1 MSETYKIHYSIFL
14 FFLLIM
20 YAINIYAFK
29 NGFPTC
35 ENYVTNTYLYLA
47 LSMCYIYFNINKF
60 SSYVLH
66 VFIPFLVSIAAIL
79 YITMN
84 KPKTQSG
91 IAINHIVWFVFLT
104 ALSFMII
111 PITSM
116 SSDSM
121 IHMALYFTFSIF
133 VIMSALVY
141 LFPTFFQKT
150 RHFMFP
156 GLLVAL
162 IMVIL
167 IELYFIFIKQG
178 YPANIHRYI
187 GYFVITLFSL
197 FISYDTQLM
206 FEEAEQCRKYA
217 NYPESSL
224 KFILDIVNIFVR
236 LLSLRRRR
244 F

>member
-1 MSETYKIHYSIFL
+1 
-14 FFLLIM
+14 
-20 YAINIYAFK
+20 
-29 NGFPTC
+29 
-35 ENYVTNTYLYLA
+35 
-47 LSMCYIYFNINKF
+47 
-60 SSYVLH
+60 
-66 VFIPFLVSIAAIL
+66 
-79 YITMN
+79 
-84 KPKTQSG
+84 
-91 IAINHIVWFVFLT
+91 
-104 ALSFMII
+104 
-111 PITSM
+111 
-116 SSDSM
+116 
-121 IHMALYFTFSIF
+121 
-133 VIMSALVY
+133 
-141 LFPTFFQKT
+141 
-150 RHFMFP
+150 MFP

>member
-1 MSETYKIHYSIFL
+1 MKQTNKMNYSIIT

-29 NGFPTC
+29 DGFPTC
-35 ENYVTNTYLYLA
+35 ENYVMNTYLYLA
-47 LSMCYIYFNINKF
+47 LSMCYIYFNINNF
-60 SSYVLH
+60 SSYSHH

-84 KPKTQSG
+84 KPTTQSG

-121 IHMALYFTFSIF
+121 IYMALYFTFSIF
-133 VIMSALVY
+133 IIMSALVY
-141 LFPTFFQKT
+141 MYPSFFKKT
-150 RHFMFP
+150 MNFMFP

-162 IMVIL
+162 IMIIL
-167 IELYFIFIKQG
+167 IEVYLIFIKQK
-178 YPANIHRYI
+178 YPTNIHRYI
-187 GYFVITLFSL
+187 SYAVVILFSL

-206 FEEAEQCRKYA
+206 FEEAEICRKYA
-217 NYPESSL
+217 NYPESSI
-224 KFILDIVNIFVR
+224 KFILDVVNIFVR
-236 LLSLRRRR
+236 SFALQKQ
-244 F
+244 

>member
-1 MSETYKIHYSIFL
+1 MLESNKIHYSIII
-14 FFLLIM
+14 FLLIIM

-60 SSYVLH
+60 SSYSHH

-84 KPKTQSG
+84 KPKTQIG

-121 IHMALYFTFSIF
+121 IYMTLFFTFAIF
-133 VIMSALVY
+133 IIMSALVY

-150 RHFMFP
+150 MHFMFP

-162 IMVIL
+162 IMIIL
-167 IELYFIFIKQG
+167 IELYLIFIRQK
-178 YPANIHRYI
+178 YPTHIHRYI

-217 NYPESSL
+217 NYPESSM
-224 KFILDIVNIFVR
+224 KFILDIINIFVR
-236 LLSLRRRR
+236 TLSMQSR
-244 F
+244 

>member
-1 MSETYKIHYSIFL
+1 M
-14 FFLLIM
+14 
-20 YAINIYAFK
+20 
-29 NGFPTC
+29 
-35 ENYVTNTYLYLA
+35 
-47 LSMCYIYFNINKF
+47 
-60 SSYVLH
+60 
-66 VFIPFLVSIAAIL
+66 AAII

-91 IAINHIVWFVFLT
+91 IAINHIVWFAFLT

-133 VIMSALVY
+133 MVMSALVY
-141 LFPTFFQKT
+141 LFPNFFQKT
-150 RHFMFP
+150 MHFMFP

-162 IMVIL
+162 IMIIL
-167 IELYFIFIKQG
+167 IEIYLIFIKKG
-178 YPANIHRYI
+178 YPANIHRFISYAV
-187 GYFVITLFSL
+187 VILFSL

-206 FEEAEQCRKYA
+206 FEEAERCRKYA

-224 KFILDIVNIFVR
+224 KFILDVVNIFVR
-236 LLSLRRRR
+236 TLSLQSR
-244 F
+244 

>member
-1 MSETYKIHYSIFL
+1 MIQTNKMDYSIIL

-47 LSMCYIYFNINKF
+47 LSMCYIYFNINQF
-60 SSYVLH
+60 SSYSHH
-66 VFIPFLVSIAAIL
+66 VFIPFLVGIAAIL

-84 KPKTQSG
+84 KPTTQSG
-91 IAINHIVWFVFLT
+91 IAINHIVWFAFLS

-121 IHMALYFTFSIF
+121 IYMALSFTFSIF
-133 VIMSALVY
+133 VMMSAIVY

-150 RHFMFP
+150 MHFMYP
-156 GLLVAL
+156 GLLLAL
-162 IMVIL
+162 IMIIL
-167 IELYFIFIKQG
+167 IELYLIFIKQQ

-187 GYFVITLFSL
+187 GYAIVTVFSL

-206 FEEAEQCRKYA
+206 FEAAEQCRKYA
-217 NYPESSL
+217 NYPESSM

-236 LLSLRRRR
+236 TLSIQSR
-244 F
+244 

>member
-1 MSETYKIHYSIFL
+1 MIETNKVNYSIIIL
-14 FFLLIM
+14 FLLIM

-60 SSYVLH
+60 SSYSH
-66 VFIPFLVSIAAIL
+66 HIFIPFLVSMAAII

-91 IAINHIVWFVFLT
+91 IAINHIVWFIFLT

-121 IHMALYFTFSIF
+121 IYMALYFTFSIF
-133 VIMSALVY
+133 IIMSALVY
-141 LFPTFFQKT
+141 MYPSFFKKT
-150 RHFMFP
+150 INFMFP

-162 IMVIL
+162 IMIIL
-167 IELYFIFIKQG
+167 IELYLIFIKQK
-178 YPANIHRYI
+178 YPTNIHRYI
-187 GYFVITLFSL
+187 SYAVVILFSL

-206 FEEAEQCRKYA
+206 FEEAEICRKYA
-217 NYPESSL
+217 NYPESSI
-224 KFILDIVNIFVR
+224 KFILDVVNIFVR
-236 LLSLRRRR
+236 SLALQQK
-244 F
+244 

>member
-1 MSETYKIHYSIFL
+1 MLESNKIHYSIII

-60 SSYVLH
+60 SSYSNH
-66 VFIPFLVSIAAIL
+66 VFIPFLVSIAAII

-121 IHMALYFTFSIF
+121 IYMALFFTFAIF
-133 VIMSALVY
+133 VIMSAVVY

-150 RHFMFP
+150 THFMFP

-162 IMVIL
+162 IMIIL
-167 IELYFIFIKQG
+167 IEVYLIFIKQK
-178 YPANIHRYI
+178 YPRNIHRYI
-187 GYFVITLFSL
+187 SYAVVILFSL

-206 FEEAEQCRKYA
+206 FEEAEICRKYA
-217 NYPESSL
+217 NYPESSI
-224 KFILDIVNIFVR
+224 KFILDVVNIFVR
-236 LLSLRRRR
+236 SFALQKQ
-244 F
+244 

>member
-1 MSETYKIHYSIFL
+1 MLQTNKINYSIIIL
-14 FFLLIM
+14 FLLIM

-35 ENYVTNTYLYLA
+35 ENYVMNTYLYLA
-47 LSMCYIYFNINKF
+47 LSICYIYFNINKF
-60 SSYVLH
+60 QSYNHH
-66 VFIPFLVSIAAIL
+66 VFIPFLISIAAII
-79 YITMN
+79 YIN
-84 KPKTQSG
+84 LSNHKTQSG

-133 VIMSALVY
+133 IIMSALVY
-141 LFPTFFQKT
+141 MYPSFFKKT
-150 RHFMFP
+150 MNFMLP

-162 IMVIL
+162 IMIIL
-167 IELYFIFIKQG
+167 VELYLIFIKQQ

-187 GYFVITLFSL
+187 GYVVVTVFSL

-217 NYPESSL
+217 NYPESSM
-224 KFILDIVNIFVR
+224 KFILDVVNIFVR
-236 LLSLRRRR
+236 SLALQKQ
-244 F
+244 

>member
-1 MSETYKIHYSIFL
+1 MKQTNKMNYSIIT

-29 NGFPTC
+29 DGFPTC
-35 ENYVTNTYLYLA
+35 ENYVMNTYLYLA

-60 SSYVLH
+60 SSYSHH

-84 KPKTQSG
+84 KPTTQSG

-121 IHMALYFTFSIF
+121 IYMALYFTFSIF
-133 VIMSALVY
+133 IIMSALVY
-141 LFPTFFQKT
+141 MYPSFFKKT
-150 RHFMFP
+150 MNFMFP

-162 IMVIL
+162 IMIIL
-167 IELYFIFIKQG
+167 IEVYLIFIKQK
-178 YPANIHRYI
+178 YPTNIHRYI
-187 GYFVITLFSL
+187 SYAVVILFSL

-206 FEEAEQCRKYA
+206 FEEAEICRKYA
-217 NYPESSL
+217 NYPESSI
-224 KFILDIVNIFVR
+224 KFILDVVNIFVR
-236 LLSLRRRR
+236 SFALQKQ
-244 F
+244 